1 MNVQT
6 CVLFTREQLEA
17 LIECVNMQI
26 SRERIKDKR
35 DTRTLHTLVAC
46 QIKIVEA
53 YRTRL

>member
-17 LIECVNMQI
+17 LIECVDMQI
-26 SRERIKDKR
+26 SRERVKDKR
-35 DTRTLHTLVAC
+35 NTKTLHTLEAC
-46 QIKIVEA
+46 RIKIIEA